1 MSGHLS
7 IGSVLKNNRN
17 LLRKKKP
24 YLNTIKKRLKSVEG
38 KLEFKK
44 LSKQE
49 QQLFK
54 ENFIKEQKANNRKLI
69 YRSIIVIIPV
79 FIFLFYLYNNIY
91 ESNNQRL
98 YNKHL
103 QKQKAE
109 QIISNNTLIEK
120 QARYKSTIE
129 NGDIW
134 FEKENWNN
142 AIFLYKNAVEI
153 FPENFDANY
162 RLALAYSYNCKFKNI
177 DCEKGYKL
185 NNRLL
190 KYFPN
195 NLNLQELKKKFD
207 KKTEE

>member
-7 IGSVLKNNRN
+7 MGSVLKNNRN

-24 YLNTIKKRLKSVEG
+24 YFNSIKKQLKSVEG

-54 ENFIKEQKANNRKLI
+54 ENFIKKQKANNRKLI
-69 YRSIIVIIPV
+69 YRSIIVIIPIIV
-79 FIFLFYLYNNIY
+79 FLFYLFNNIY
-91 ESNNQRL
+91 KSHNQRL
-98 YNKHL
+98 YNKYL

-109 QIISNNTLIEK
+109 QIISNNALIQK
-120 QARYKSTIE
+120 QAKYKSTIE

-162 RLALAYSYNCKFKNI
+162 RLALAYSYNCNFKNI
-177 DCEKGYKL
+177 DCEKAL
-185 NNRLL
+185 N
-190 KYFPN
+190 
-195 NLNLQELKKKFD
+195 
-207 KKTEE
+207 